1 LPKESADQVQERR
14 LQVERFHRSGLLIR
28 WDCEVADEAVVDPV
42 KWRALSREEKTN
54 VAVTLSAECENSHD
68 QQRMTIMDNESGDVV
83 AEVTGES
90 AWVR

>member
-1 LPKESADQVQERR
+1 
-14 LQVERFHRSGLLIR
+14 
-28 WDCEVADEAVVDPV
+28 VADEAVVDPV